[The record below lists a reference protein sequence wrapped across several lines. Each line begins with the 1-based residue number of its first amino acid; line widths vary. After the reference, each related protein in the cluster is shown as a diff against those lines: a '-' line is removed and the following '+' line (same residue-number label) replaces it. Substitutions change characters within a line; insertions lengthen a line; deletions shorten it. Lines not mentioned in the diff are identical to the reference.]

1 MAIYRTIQ
9 LSFWTDEKILDE
21 FTPEDKY
28 FYLYLF
34 TNPQTNLCGCYELG
48 WTSTIGQLG
57 YSKDTVLRL
66 LDRFEN
72 VHKVIMYSKETKEV
86 LLLNWHKYNWTT
98 SARFLISLRKE
109 IETVKN
115 DSFKTRLQTL
125 FNQYLSNA
133 LSNKDI
139 KEKELEMLKKI
150 EFFEIQGEVNIP
162 YQYGIDTT
170 VTVTDTVIDNNN
182 NSNNKDI
189 DKENI
194 RIIIDYLN
202 SVLGTSYTYKN
213 KDTNSRINARLKEG
227 FSIDDFKLIIDDKAK
242 KWKSDPKMKLYLRP
256 STLFAPGHF
265 EEYLNEAKMS
275 SGTGGSAK
283 PKSDWDGLAARLD
296 KEAVDKLSSM
306 NYEDYGDFN

>member
-9 LSFWTDEKILDE
+9 LSFWTDNKVVDD

-34 TNPQTNLCGCYELG
+34 TNPQTNLCGCYEVSLK
-48 WTSTIGQLG
+48 TMSDQTG
-57 YSKDTVLRL
+57 YTKDTIERL
-66 LDRFEN
+66 LSRFETI
-72 VHKVIMYSKETKEV
+72 HKVIMYSKETKEV
-86 LLLNWHKYNWTT
+86 LLLNWHKYNWTK
-98 SARFLISLRKE
+98 SPDFIKGLNNHINKVKCDRFKE
-109 IETVKN
+109 ILCNLRDGKTVDRPSKDGVET
-115 DSFKTRLQTL
+115 S
-125 FNQYLSNA
+125 
-133 LSNKDI
+133 
-139 KEKELEMLKKI
+139 
-150 EFFEIQGEVNIP
+150 
-162 YQYGIDTT
+162 
-170 VTVTDTVIDNNN
+170 VTVPVT
-182 NSNNKDI
+182 NSNNI

-227 FSIDDFKLIIDDKAK
+227 FSIEDFKLIIEDKAK
-242 KWKSDPKMKLYLRP
+242 KWKSDPKMKMYLRP

-275 SGTGGSAK
+275 SGSGSAK

-296 KEAVDKLSSM
+296 KETADNLGDLD
-306 NYEDYGDFN
+306 NIDYGNFN

>member
-34 TNPQTNLCGCYELG
+34 TNPQTNLCGCYQLG
-48 WTSTIGQLG
+48 WTQTTTQMGYTRESITHLIDRFTNVHHALE
-57 YSKDTVLRL
+57 YSKDT
-66 LDRFEN
+66 
-72 VHKVIMYSKETKEV
+72 KEV
-86 LLLNWHKYNWTT
+86 MLMNWHKYNWTT

-150 EFFEIQGEVNIP
+150 EFFEVQGEVNIP

-182 NSNNKDI
+182 SNNNSNNKDI

-194 RIIIDYLN
+194 KIIIDYFN
-202 SVLGTSYTYKN
+202 QVVGTKYTYRN
-213 KDTNSRINARLKEG
+213 KANNEHITARLKDG
-227 FSIDDFKLIIDDKAK
+227 FSIEDLKLVIDDRAK
-242 KWKSDPKMKLYLRP
+242 RWKTDPKMKDYLRP
-256 STLFAPGHF
+256 TTLFAPSHF
-265 EEYLNEAKMS
+265 ENYLNAAMM
-275 SGTGGSAK
+275 GNGSAK
-283 PKSDWDGLAARLD
+283 PKSNWDGLAARLD
-296 KEAVDKLSSM
+296 KETADNLGDLD
-306 NYEDYGDFN
+306 NIDYGNFN